1 VDRARVLPAFVEI
14 LLLVDDLDAAAQA
27 SEELDAL
34 AEAHPSTMLS
44 AIAHYA
50 RGTLLERMG
59 DPVQAITAF
68 RAALRGWQELEAPY
82 ETAKTRAMIG
92 LACQAIGDHDTARL
106 EFDAAR
112 SEFGRLGANPDLAW
126 LDQHVDGGRRAAD
139 GGLTGRE
146 LEVLTLV
153 ASGATNKA
161 IAAELYVSE
170 RTVDRH
176 VSNIFSKLAV
186 TTRTAAA
193 TYAHEHGLL

>member
-1 VDRARVLPAFVEI
+1 
-14 LLLVDDLDAAAQA
+14 
-27 SEELDAL
+27 
-34 AEAHPSTMLS
+34 
-44 AIAHYA
+44 
-50 RGTLLERMG
+50 
-59 DPVQAITAF
+59 
-68 RAALRGWQELEAPY
+68 
-82 ETAKTRAMIG
+82 MIG
-92 LACQAIGDHDTARL
+92 MACDDIGDHDSARL

-112 SEFGRLGANPDLAW
+112 NEFGRLGANPDLAW
-126 LDQHVDGGRRAAD
+126 LDQYMEGDRRAGD

-146 LEVLTLV
+146 LEVLALV

-161 IAAELYVSE
+161 IASELFVSE